1 MGNELTDEIDWL
13 DAKLRDEMPYIDDA
27 GFTKQVMQKL
37 PGSRR
42 APRPVRA
49 AIILGATVL
58 ACFVA
63 FIFAGSYV
71 VDSAAMLA
79 AVPMR
84 VLAVLAVC
92 VTAVVTI
99 CGGAV
104 AFLKSRDAR
113 L

>member
-1 MGNELTDEIDWL
+1 MGNELEELDWL

-37 PGSRR
+37 PAGRR

-49 AIILGATVL
+49 AILLGATVL
-58 ACFVA
+58 ACVLAFV
-63 FIFAGSYV
+63 FAGSYV

-79 AVPMR
+79 VIPMR

-92 VTAVVTI
+92 ITALVTI

-104 AFLKSRDAR
+104 AFLKSRDVR